1 MNKENKT
8 ILSSHHFFFQNFGCD
23 GHMDSGKNFDQCAVC
38 DGAGN
43 TCTKVSG
50 TFKSGGKERGIDYT
64 VLQSK

>member
-1 MNKENKT
+1 
-8 ILSSHHFFFQNFGCD
+8 
-23 GHMDSGKNFDQCAVC
+23 MDSGKNFDQCAVC

-64 VLQSK
+64 VLHRSNAFTFWIVLVYF